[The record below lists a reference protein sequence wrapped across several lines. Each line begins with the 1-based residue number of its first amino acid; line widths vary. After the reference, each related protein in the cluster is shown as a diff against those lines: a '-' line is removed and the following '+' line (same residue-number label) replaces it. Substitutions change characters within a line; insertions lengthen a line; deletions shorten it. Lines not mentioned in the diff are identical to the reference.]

1 MADEKSS
8 HLCYVNIF
16 MIPSVCLSCLPEAFK
31 SLSKSGIAQD
41 SGGYDPEPH

>member
-1 MADEKSS
+1 MRKVHTYAMW
-8 HLCYVNIF
+8 IFF